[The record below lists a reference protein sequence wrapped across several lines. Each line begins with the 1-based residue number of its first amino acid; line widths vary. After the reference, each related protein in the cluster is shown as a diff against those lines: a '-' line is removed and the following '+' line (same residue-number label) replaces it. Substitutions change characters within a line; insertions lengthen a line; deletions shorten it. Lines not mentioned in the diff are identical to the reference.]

1 MAGLNEK
8 VVLAAVGEL
17 ECVDGKPIEIP
28 EEERIG
34 EAVLIST
41 QLARAW
47 PESWR
52 SATRRA
58 DRIRKKCWRSP
69 AFAGFA
75 LVALRVILR
84 ALAFRSKRTSNG
96 RQDRPALSR
105 MTQGGHSA
113 RPSASVAR
121 AQVRPP

>member
-41 QLARAW
+41 QLARIGRRVG
-47 PESWR
+47 ETLLGER
-52 SATRRA
+52 SNT
-58 DRIRKKCWRSP
+58 
-69 AFAGFA
+69 
-75 LVALRVILR
+75 
-84 ALAFRSKRTSNG
+84 
-96 RQDRPALSR
+96 
-105 MTQGGHSA
+105 
-113 RPSASVAR
+113 
-121 AQVRPP
+121 

>member
-41 QLARAW
+41 QLARIAEELEKRYS
-47 PESWR
+47 ES
-52 SATRRA
+52 
-58 DRIRKKCWRSP
+58 
-69 AFAGFA
+69 
-75 LVALRVILR
+75 
-84 ALAFRSKRTSNG
+84 
-96 RQDRPALSR
+96 
-105 MTQGGHSA
+105 
-113 RPSASVAR
+113 
-121 AQVRPP
+121 